1 MARASEIEQKGLQ
14 EKVLKRFLETN
25 NMATVA
31 KEYDVN
37 YFNLAHYISWVKDNH
52 PEWLEKYNEQM
63 KIDVFRI
70 IRKYVNKLDKKLTE
84 WDTVG
89 NERLWLSGLDRLN
102 KQLEMHVNSLEK
114 VYNMSHRDQEKEVII
129 KAIGEESPELA
140 LKIMSRLRQL
150 KDDRGL
156 LGS

>member
-1 MARASEIEQKGLQ
+1 MARQSEIEAKGLS
-14 EKVLKRFLETN
+14 EKIIKRFLETN
-25 NMATVA
+25 NMTIVA
-31 KEYDVN
+31 KEFDVN
-37 YFNLAHYISWVKDNH
+37 YFNLAHYISWVKENK
-52 PEWLEKYNEQM
+52 PEWLEKFSEEM

-70 IRKYVNKLDKKLTE
+70 IRKYVNKLDKKLEE
-84 WDTVG
+84 WDTIG

-129 KAIGEESPELA
+129 KAISEESPELA
-140 LKIMSRLRQL
+140 LKIISRLRAL
-150 KDDRGL
+150 KEERGL